1 MIFKFIYKILEIPI
15 IYDFY
20 QNLVSTKTMWNT
32 VFKSFIDTSEDL
44 IVLDC
49 GCGTSKY
56 RELIE
61 AKKYIGL
68 DFNSSYIEEARSKFT
83 KDTFKVV
90 DLTKLQ
96 TKDYEKVDRIIL
108 LGIIHHLDD
117 IQSRVLLDKLYNL
130 LTEHGV
136 IYTLDPLFVNVEK
149 TSDRIAN
156 FIASKDRGQ
165 YVREEKEYLKLFS
178 YKIKKIDKTV
188 FNNLLRVPFY
198 HLGLRVRK

>member
-1 MIFKFIYKILEIPI
+1 MLFKFIYKILEIPI

-20 QNLVSTKTMWNT
+20 QNLVSTKNTWNT

-56 RELIE
+56 RELID

-68 DFNSSYIEEARSKFT
+68 DYNSSYIEEARSKFPN
-83 KDTFKVV
+83 DTFKVA

-96 TKDYEKVDRIIL
+96 TKEYEKVDRIIL

-117 IQSRVLLDKLYNL
+117 NESRLLIDKLNNL
-130 LTEHGV
+130 LTENGV
-136 IYTLDPLFVNVEK
+136 IYTLDPLFVTVGK
-149 TSDRIAN
+149 PSDRIAN

-165 YVREEKEYLKLFS
+165 YVREEEEYLKLFS
-178 YKIKKIDKTV
+178 PKIEKIEKRV
-188 FNNLLRVPFY
+188 FNNLLRIPFY
-198 HLGLRVRK
+198 HLGLSVRK

>member
-1 MIFKFIYKILEIPI
+1 MFFKFIYKILEFPI
-15 IYDFY
+15 VYDFY
-20 QNLVSTKTMWNT
+20 QSLVTAKNASTTL
-32 VFKSFIDTSEDL
+32 FKNFIDTSEDL

-56 RELIE
+56 RELID

-68 DFNSSYIEEARSKFT
+68 DFNSSYIEEARSKFP
-83 KDTFKVV
+83 KDTFKVA

-96 TKDYEKVDRIIL
+96 TIDYEKVDRIIL
-108 LGIIHHLDD
+108 LGIIHHLDNNE
-117 IQSRVLLDKLYNL
+117 SMVLLDKLYSL
-130 LTEHGV
+130 LTENGV
-136 IYTLDPLFVNVEK
+136 IYTLDPLFVSVEK

-178 YKIKKIDKTV
+178 YKIEKIEKTV
-188 FNNLLRVPFY
+188 FNNLLRIPFY
-198 HLGLRVRK
+198 HLGLSIRK

>member
-1 MIFKFIYKILEIPI
+1 MLFKFIYKILENPI

-20 QNLVSTKTMWNT
+20 QNLVSTKNMWNT

-56 RELIE
+56 RELIDT
-61 AKKYIGL
+61 KKYIGL
-68 DFNSSYIEEARSKFT
+68 DFNSSYIEEARSKFP
-83 KDTFKVV
+83 KDTFKVA

-117 IQSRVLLDKLYNL
+117 NESRVLIDKLYNL
-130 LTEHGV
+130 LTENGV
-136 IYTLDPLFVNVEK
+136 IYTLDPLFVSVEK

-178 YKIKKIDKTV
+178 NKIKKIDKTV

-198 HLGLRVRK
+198 HLGLSVRK

>member
-1 MIFKFIYKILEIPI
+1 MLFKLFYKILENPI

-20 QNLVSTKTMWNT
+20 QNLVSTKNMWST
-32 VFKSFIDTSEDL
+32 VFKSFIDTSEDF

-56 RELIE
+56 RELID

-68 DFNSSYIEEARSKFT
+68 DFNSSYIEEARSKFPN
-83 KDTFKVV
+83 DTFKVA
-90 DLTKLQ
+90 DLTNLQ
-96 TKDYEKVDRIIL
+96 TIDYEKVDRIIL
-108 LGIIHHLDD
+108 LGIIHHLDNNE
-117 IQSRVLLDKLYNL
+117 SMVLLDKLYSL
-130 LTEHGV
+130 LTENGV
-136 IYTLDPLFVNVEK
+136 IYTLDPLFVSIEK

-178 YKIKKIDKTV
+178 YKIEKIEKTV
-188 FNNLLRVPFY
+188 FNNLLRIPFY
-198 HLGLRVRK
+198 HLGLSIRK